1 VSEVKAFIKNHF
13 FNILLAVILCG
24 RFYFVFGFTGMLKP
38 IAGYSAIFFRDAL
51 FLFLVF
57 TTGYLYLPDVKD
69 WFIRYKKIVVG
80 IATLFAVTI
89 LLHATSKPDA
99 VLAQH
104 YLRNI
109 FLYTLMIPVVAVLLK
124 NKKINTHIILNS
136 FLLVNL
142 LFSVVQL
149 IWLPDAMLDET
160 RPLGV
165 VGDPIVSSL
174 FNYFFIFKMLF
185 EKLNIY
191 KLATIVIA
199 CICLDAQASV
209 TALTCVGLAGVL
221 IVTLDFYYYKKYL
234 LKLVSFL
241 ALFGFLTFVN
251 VKNNDLSDRIL
262 TVYYGT
268 LGRYLIGQ
276 HDAQR
281 NETFEHLSRERLKV
295 IQGNNLFSNN
305 ANVSEDVDD
314 DVAQPGFEKPESYI
328 FGEQSLL
335 TILFG
340 DYYQNRYYIVD
351 SNLVS
356 IFKNLGLVSLI
367 IYYWCI
373 AFMMWMAFKLGNL
386 EARKVMF
393 FGASTLFLGLF
404 CATIYK
410 YPIMLCIY
418 VYFGYL
424 LEQQVSTGQN
434 SKVLRIPT
442 KEKERKYEEVPVG

>member
-1 VSEVKAFIKNHF
+1 
-13 FNILLAVILCG
+13 
-24 RFYFVFGFTGMLKP
+24 MLKP

-51 FLFLVF
+51 FLFLVVL
-57 TTGYLYLPDVKD
+57 TGYLYLPDVKD
-69 WFIRYKKIVVG
+69 LFIRYKKTVVAL
-80 IATLFAVTI
+80 ATLFAVVI

-185 EKLNIY
+185 EKMNIY
-191 KLATIVIA
+191 KVATIVIA
-199 CICLDAQASV
+199 CICIDAQASV
-209 TALTCVGLAGVL
+209 TALACVGLAASL
-221 IVTLDFYYYKKYL
+221 IVTLDFHFYKKYL
-234 LKLVSFL
+234 LKLVSFM
-241 ALFGFLTFVN
+241 ALFGVLTFAN
-251 VKNNDLSDRIL
+251 VRNNDLSDRIL
-262 TVYYGT
+262 TVYFGVVGKHFT
-268 LGRYLIGQ
+268 GQ
-276 HDAQR
+276 NDAQR
-281 NETFEHLSRERLKV
+281 NQTFEHLSRERLKV
-295 IQGNNLFSNN
+295 IQGNNPFSNN
-305 ANVSEDVDD
+305 ANASEEVDD
-314 DVAQPGFEKPESYI
+314 DVAQPGADRPESYI

-340 DYYQNRYYIVD
+340 DYYQDRYYIVD

-356 IFKNLGLVSLI
+356 IFKNLGLVSLFV
-367 IYYWCI
+367 YYWCI
-373 AFMMWMAFKLGNL
+373 AFMMWMAYKADTL
-386 EARKVMF
+386 ESRKVMF
-393 FGASTLFLGLF
+393 FGAATLFLGLF

-418 VYFGYL
+418 MYFGYL
-424 LEQQVSTGQN
+424 LEQQVSPDK
-434 SKVLRIPT
+434 SSRFMRIFA
-442 KEKERKYEEVPVG
+442 KKKERKYEELPVG